1 MPPVVLG
8 DLQRWGALLA
18 RYVDSDGAHV
28 LGGLEPLWGFS
39 CPVLLPDPEVH
50 AGEFAEAL
58 SGGRWDRVVI
68 TGLGERSRLFRELAR
83 SLHHL
88 ADLYRGEG
96 IHRCVAEIGD
106 GYDGWL
112 GRRSSRFRQQ
122 LRRRE
127 RAAAA
132 AGITFDDVQSPDGL
146 MERLLAV
153 EARAWKQDEGMASSA
168 MATMY
173 EAMID
178 RLGRRR
184 RLRAFFARLDGRDV
198 GFILGGVRAGIY
210 RGLQLSYAADTAD
223 LEIGH
228 LLQAHQLQRLPGVRT
243 YDLGMDMAYKRR
255 WADRV
260 IPTTVLVARRR

>member
-1 MPPVVLG
+1 MPPVVFG
-8 DLQRWGALLA
+8 NLQRWGALLA

-39 CPVLLPDPEVH
+39 CPVLLPDPNVQ

-58 SGGRWDRVVI
+58 SGERWDRVVI
-68 TGLGERSRLFRELAR
+68 TGLSERSPLFRELAL
-83 SLHHL
+83 SLHRL
-88 ADLYRGEG
+88 ADVYRGEG
-96 IHRCVAEIGD
+96 IHRCVADIVE

-112 GRRSSRFRQQ
+112 ERRSSRFRQQ

-132 AGITFDDVQSPDGL
+132 AGLTFEDVQSPDGM

-153 EARAWKQDEGMASSA
+153 EARAWKQGEGMASA
-168 MATMY
+168 PMATMY
-173 EAMID
+173 ETMID

-184 RLRAFFARLDGRDV
+184 RLRVSFARLDGRDV

-210 RGLQLSYAADTAD
+210 RGLQLSYAAETAD
-223 LEIGH
+223 LEVGH
-228 LLQAHQLQRLPGVRT
+228 LLQAHQLRRLPGVQT

-260 IPTTVLVARRR
+260 VPTTVLVARRR